1 MSDNRP
7 ATDLRSA
14 DAPELVLGPML
25 RHVDATSATVWVET
39 SGPCTV
45 CVEVGAGVLD
55 VPVTASGATWGV
67 HGHHYAILVVHGLPE
82 GSELPYRVLLGS
94 AGLSSSPSGA
104 ADAPQMRCVWPP
116 TEDDDAAAFAAFPP
130 STLRTARSDG
140 KLRLAFG
147 SCRRSEPLDAA
158 GVAAVG
164 PDALVELA
172 HRTAEAARSEG
183 SFERP
188 DVLLMLG
195 DQLYADEPSE
205 PIKER
210 LERAR
215 RDPDVA
221 DHPEVAEE
229 ICTFEEYTWLY
240 TESWSAPPVRW
251 LLSTMPTCM
260 LLDDHDLRD
269 DWNTSQAWRE
279 EMRRKPWFDDRVRGA
294 LGSYWVYQHL
304 GNLSPAELDREQ
316 LLAAV
321 TAAEDDD
328 ARTALLDDYAERA
341 DTDPDAAR
349 WSYVRD
355 FGRTGTHGGEGGEA
369 GGGVRL
375 VAVDCRCSRRLDPGN
390 RAILDDAEWAWVQ
403 EQAQPGAPVDHLLL
417 ASTLPVLMVPAFS
430 DIEAWNE
437 ALVAGRWGRW
447 LRRPAE
453 ALRQAIDLEHWPAFG
468 TSLHDLLRLLAGV
481 AGTTRPPS
489 SILMLSGD
497 VHCSYTARAQ
507 LDGVVGS
514 PTAVHQLVMSP
525 FRNPLKPALRVANR
539 LADIAPV
546 RALAGLLARTAGV
559 ERPPATWEVEEGPW
573 FDNGV
578 MTVVLDGRS
587 ARLEV
592 DHVRVDR
599 DGRWQ
604 RRTHHRTLA

>member
-1 MSDNRP
+1 M
-7 ATDLRSA
+7 
-14 DAPELVLGPML
+14 PELVLGPML
-25 RHVDATSATVWVET
+25 RHVDATSATLWFET

-45 CVEVGAGVLD
+45 CVEVGGGVLD
-55 VPVTASGATWGV
+55 APVTASGSTWGV
-67 HGHHYAILVVHGLPE
+67 HGHHYAILVVRGLPE
-82 GSELPYRVLLGS
+82 ASELPYTVHL
-94 AGLSSSPSGA
+94 AEPVAPGA
-104 ADAPQMRCVWPP
+104 AHPPAARRVWPP
-116 TEDDDAAAFAAFPP
+116 VSPDAELAAFPP
-130 STLRTARSDG
+130 SAVRTARSDG
-140 KLRLAFG
+140 RLRLAFG

-172 HRTAEAARSEG
+172 HRMAFPPSDGPALEP
-183 SFERP
+183 P

-205 PIKER
+205 PIRER
-210 LERAR
+210 LETAR

-251 LLSTMPTCM
+251 LLSTVPTCM

-316 LLAAV
+316 LLAAI

-328 ARTALLDDYAERA
+328 ARSALLDDYAERA
-341 DTDPDAAR
+341 DAEPDTAR

-355 FGRTGTHGGEGGEA
+355 FGRTATDGTADDGT

-403 EQAQPGAPVDHLLL
+403 ERAQPEAPVDHLLL
-417 ASTLPVLMVPAFS
+417 ASTLPALMVPAFS
-430 DIEAWNE
+430 DVEAWNE
-437 ALVAGRWGRW
+437 AVVRGRWGRW
-447 LRRPAE
+447 LRGPGE
-453 ALRQAIDLEHWPAFG
+453 ALRQAIDLEHWAAFG
-468 TSLHDLLRLLAGV
+468 TSLHDLLRLLARV
-481 AGTTRPPS
+481 ASASRPPATV
-489 SILMLSGD
+489 LLLSGD

-539 LADIAPV
+539 LADVRPV
-546 RALAGLLARTAGV
+546 RALAALLARSAGV
-559 ERPPATWEVEEGPW
+559 ARPPASWEVEEGPW

-578 MTVVLDGRS
+578 MTVVLEGRS

-592 DHVRVDR
+592 DHVRVDAS
-599 DGRWQ
+599 GRTL
-604 RRTHHRTLA
+604 RRTHHRTLV

>member
-1 MSDNRP
+1 M
-7 ATDLRSA
+7 TA
-14 DAPELVLGPML
+14 DGRAGGPSGAGAPELVLGPLL

-39 SGPCTV
+39 SGPATV
-45 CVEVGAGVLD
+45 CVEVGGGALAA
-55 VPVTASGATWGV
+55 PVTAEGRTWGV
-67 HGHHYAILVVHGLPE
+67 HGHHYAILVVRGLPE
-82 GSELPYRVLLGS
+82 ASELPYRVHLAEP
-94 AGLSSSPSGA
+94 AGEGA
-104 ADAPQMRCVWPP
+104 LAGAGRQVWPP
-116 TEDDDAAAFAAFPP
+116 PEPSAELAAFPP
-130 STLRTARSDG
+130 STIRTARSDG
-140 KLRLAFG
+140 RLRLAFG

-172 HRTAEAARSEG
+172 HRTAAAARG
-183 SFERP
+183 QDGFERP

-195 DQLYADEPSE
+195 DQLYADEPSA
-205 PIKER
+205 PVRER

-221 DHPEVAEE
+221 DHPEVAHE

-240 TESWSAPPVRW
+240 TESWSVPPVRW
-251 LLSTMPTCM
+251 LLSTLPTCM

-279 EMRRKPWFDDRVRGA
+279 QVRRQPWFDDRVRGA

-304 GNLSPAELDREQ
+304 GNLSPAELEGEQ
-316 LLAAV
+316 LLAALV
-321 TAAEDDD
+321 AAEDDD
-328 ARTALLDDYAERA
+328 ARSALLDDYAERA
-341 DTDPDAAR
+341 DADPDTAR

-355 FGRTGTHGGEGGEA
+355 FGRAGTRGAGGGADGQ
-369 GGGVRL
+369 GGGVRV
-375 VAVDCRCSRRLDPGN
+375 VAVDCRCSRRLDPAD
-390 RAILDDAEWAWVQ
+390 RAILDDAEWEWVTR
-403 EQAQPGAPVDHLLL
+403 QAQPDVAVDHLLL
-417 ASTLPVLMVPAFS
+417 ASTLPALMVPAFS
-430 DIEAWNE
+430 DVEAWNE

-447 LRRPAE
+447 LQRPAE
-453 ALRQAIDLEHWPAFG
+453 VLRQAVDLEHWPAFG
-468 TSLHDLLRLLAGV
+468 TSLHDLLGLLARV
-481 AGTTRPPS
+481 AGGPRPPA
-489 SILMLSGD
+489 SILLLSGD

-539 LADIAPV
+539 LADRAPV
-546 RALAGLLARTAGV
+546 RAAAALLARAARV
-559 ERPPATWEVEEGPW
+559 RRPPATWEVEEGPW
-573 FDNGV
+573 FENGV

-599 DGRWQ
+599 SGAWQ
-604 RRTHHRTLA
+604 RRTHHRALT

>member
-1 MSDNRP
+1 MTADGP
-7 ATDLRSA
+7 AGGVLEGV
-14 DAPELVLGPML
+14 PELVLGPML
-25 RHVDATSATVWVET
+25 RHVDATSATLWFET

-45 CVEVGAGVLD
+45 CVEVGGGVLD
-55 VPVTASGATWGV
+55 APVTASGSTWGV
-67 HGHHYAILVVHGLPE
+67 HGHHYAILVVRGLPE
-82 GSELPYRVLLGS
+82 ASELPYRVHLAEP
-94 AGLSSSPSGA
+94 AGPDA
-104 ADAPQMRCVWPP
+104 AHPPASRRVWPP
-116 TEDDDAAAFAAFPP
+116 ASPDSELAAFPP
-130 STLRTARSDG
+130 STVRTAHADG

-172 HRTAEAARSEG
+172 HRMAFPPAQGPAL
-183 SFERP
+183 ERP

-195 DQLYADEPSE
+195 DQLYADEPSA
-205 PIKER
+205 PIRER
-210 LERAR
+210 LRQAR

-221 DHPEVAEE
+221 GQEEVAEE

-240 TESWSAPPVRW
+240 TESWSVAPVRW
-251 LLSTMPTCM
+251 LLSTVPTCM

-279 EMRRKPWFDDRVRGA
+279 EVRRQPWFDDRVRGA

-304 GNLSPAELDREQ
+304 GNLSPAELDREE
-316 LLAAV
+316 LLAAI
-321 TAAEDDD
+321 TAADDDD
-328 ARTALLDDYAERA
+328 ARSTLLDDYAERA
-341 DTDPDAAR
+341 DSDPDTAR

-355 FGRTGTHGGEGGEA
+355 FGRTSADGSDAH
-369 GGGVRL
+369 GGVRL
-375 VAVDCRCSRRLDPGN
+375 VAVDCRCSRRLDPGD
-390 RAILDDAEWAWVQ
+390 RAILDDAEWEWVQ
-403 EQAQPGAPVDHLLL
+403 RQAQPGAPVDHLLL
-417 ASTLPVLMVPAFS
+417 ASTLPALMVPAFS
-430 DIEAWNE
+430 DVEAWNE

-447 LRRPAE
+447 LQRPGE
-453 ALRQAIDLEHWPAFG
+453 ALRQAVDLEHWPAFG
-468 TSLHDLLRLLAGV
+468 SSLHDLLRLLARV
-481 AGTTRPPS
+481 AGGPRPPATV
-489 SILMLSGD
+489 LLLSGD

-539 LADIAPV
+539 LAGQAPV
-546 RALAGLLARTAGV
+546 RALAALLARVARV

-599 DGRWQ
+599 SGRWL
-604 RRTHHRTLA
+604 RRTLHRTLV